1 MGRYHL
7 IVDFFFIRCAVRR
20 MLTDEVT
27 VSTPMLLVDVE
38 GDTKLDV
45 GETSP
50 TPAGALDGNV

>member
-50 TPAGALDGNV
+50 TPAGAGI